1 MKKTVC
7 LFVVFMLLFIV
18 ACNHKSVENTSSSDS
33 QYKFYSEATWGE
45 TNTSFQDIK
54 NVKLWKV
61 SGNNEII
68 LDDTLKTKKFE
79 LHGDSLELEYTATR
93 VMDKDNTGKLFG
105 KYDFGIDVYSTEISD
120 NSYYVHFRHDN
131 GRMCFYSRTVKNN
144 YREEALSEQEMR
156 DIAVSELDN
165 RLDVGWNDVYTEY
178 RYDEH
183 RLNLNA
189 TFPEEFGVVF
199 RRSIHGYSTEDYISV
214 IMSPRGEILAFD
226 ARTYGVFD
234 EIAQTITKERLD
246 AAKAA
251 LNKELLSDTL
261 VNAKIA
267 GHIICVNAKGEV
279 YLKAG
284 FSYDL
289 DNGERHQ
296 EIVCVN
302 VI

>member
-18 ACNHKSVENTSSSDS
+18 ACNHKSVENTSSSKS

-45 TNTSFQDIK
+45 TSTSFQDIK
-54 NVKLWKV
+54 NAKLWKV

-79 LHGDSLELEYTATR
+79 LHGDSLELEYTTTR
-93 VMDKDNTGKLFG
+93 VMDKDNIGQSFG
-105 KYDFGIDVYSTEISD
+105 KYDFGIDVYSTEIND
-120 NSYYVHFRHDN
+120 NSYYVYFRHDN

-144 YREEALSEQEMR
+144 YRDEALSEEVMR
-156 DIAVSELDN
+156 DIAVSEFDN

-178 RYDEH
+178 RYDEY

-189 TFPEEFGVVF
+189 TFPERFSVVF

-214 IMSPRGEILAFD
+214 IMSANGEILGFD

-234 EIAQTITKERLD
+234 EIARTVTKESLD
-246 AAKAA
+246 AAKVA
-251 LNKELLSDTL
+251 LDKKLLSDTFK
-261 VNAKIA
+261 NAKIT
-267 GHIICVNAKGEV
+267 GHTVCVNYSGEV

-284 FSYDL
+284 FSFDQ

-296 EIVCVN
+296 EIVCIN